1 MIRSSHHSA
10 FILARG
16 CARTRR
22 AWRYADAM
30 LYTEA
35 LDYLYSLAN
44 YERIPIGAYTPETL
58 NLDRMRNVLAR
69 LGNPQERYRTI
80 HVAGTKGKG
89 STCALMASCLK
100 QLGLK
105 VGLYTSPHLSSFRER
120 IQVNGSLIAP
130 EEVGVL
136 AQKVKEAAEEV
147 PGLTTFE
154 AITAMGF
161 LHFSRQDVDWAVIEV
176 GLGGRLDAT
185 NVITPQAAVIT
196 SISYDHQHILGNT
209 LSEIATEKAGII
221 KPGVPVISQAQPAA
235 AMAVIERVAQE
246 RGAPLTVIGRHW
258 RWTPGPFSL
267 VKQSFEIKKVSLIRS
282 NEKPFVNDL
291 EGWYEIALL
300 GKHQIENAATVI
312 ATVDVIRDALLAT
325 GAHDFGARAVRDGL
339 RLATWPGRFE
349 ILRADPPVVA
359 DGAHNLDSANKLAAT
374 LAEVFPGRRWT
385 FIFGTL
391 RDKDAEGMIK
401 ALNPRAT
408 RWIFSQQSGSPRAVP
423 AEHLLAIAAQANIV
437 RVVAL
442 PDLADALDIAV
453 KSDEPV
459 CIFGSVAFVG
469 EARVK
474 WAQLTGAETLPA
486 CD

>member
-1 MIRSSHHSA
+1 
-10 FILARG
+10 
-16 CARTRR
+16 
-22 AWRYADAM
+22 M

-35 LDYLYSLAN
+35 LEYLYSLAN
-44 YERIPIGAYTPETL
+44 YERVSIDAYTPETL
-58 NLDRMRNVLAR
+58 NLDRMRAVLAR

-120 IQVNGSLIAP
+120 IQVNGELIAP
-130 EEVGVL
+130 EAVGAL
-136 AQKVKEAAEEV
+136 AQKVKEAAEAA

-185 NVITPQAAVIT
+185 NVITPQATIIT

-209 LSEIATEKAGII
+209 LSEIAAEKAGII
-221 KPGVPVISQAQPAA
+221 KPGVPVISQSQPAA
-235 AMAVIERVAQE
+235 AMAVIERTAQE
-246 RGAPLTVIGRHW
+246 RGAPLTVVGRHW

-267 VKQSFEIKKVSLIRS
+267 VKQSFEVKKVSLVRS
-282 NEKPFVNDL
+282 KEKPFINDL

-300 GKHQIENAATVI
+300 GKHQLENATTVI
-312 ATVDVIRDALLAT
+312 ATIDVIRDALLAT

-339 RLATWPGRFE
+339 RLATWPSRFE
-349 ILRADPPVVA
+349 ILRSDPPLVA
-359 DGAHNLDSANKLAAT
+359 DGAHNLDSANKLGAT
-374 LAEVFPGRRWT
+374 LAEVFPGRRWV

-391 RDKDAEGMIK
+391 KDKDAEGMIK

-408 RWIFSQQSGSPRAVP
+408 RWIFSQQSDSPRAIP
-423 AEHLLAIAAQANIV
+423 AERLLAIAAQANV
-437 RVVAL
+437 ARAAAL
-442 PDLADALDIAV
+442 PSLADALEVAV
-453 KSDEPV
+453 KGDDPV

-474 WAQLTGAETLPA
+474 WAQLTGAETLPVF
-486 CD
+486 D

>member
-1 MIRSSHHSA
+1 
-10 FILARG
+10 
-16 CARTRR
+16 
-22 AWRYADAM
+22 M

-44 YERIPIGAYTPETL
+44 YERVPIGAYTPEVL
-58 NLDRMRNVLAR
+58 NLDRMRDLLTR

-89 STCALMASCLK
+89 STCALMASCLQ
-100 QLGLK
+100 QLGLR

-120 IQVNGSLIAP
+120 IRVNGELIAP
-130 EEVGVL
+130 EVVGML
-136 AQKVKEAAEEV
+136 AQKIKEAAEDV

-154 AITAMGF
+154 AATAMGF

-185 NVITPQAAVIT
+185 NVITPQASIIT
-196 SISYDHQHILGNT
+196 SISYDHQHLLGNT
-209 LSEIATEKAGII
+209 LSEIAAEKAGII

-235 AMAVIERVAQE
+235 AMAVIERAAQQC
-246 RGAPLTVIGRHW
+246 GARLTVIGRHW
-258 RWTPGPFSL
+258 RWTPGPLSL
-267 VKQSFEIKKVSLIRS
+267 IKQSFEIKKVSLIRS
-282 NEKPFVNDL
+282 KEKPFVNDL

-374 LAEVFPGRRWT
+374 LAEVFPGQRWT
-385 FIFGTL
+385 FVFGTL
-391 RDKDAEGMIK
+391 KDKDAGGMIK
-401 ALNPRAT
+401 SLNPRAT
-408 RWIFSQQSGSPRAVP
+408 RWIFAQQSNTPRAIP
-423 AEHLLAIAAQANIV
+423 AENLLAIAAQANIT
-437 RVVAL
+437 RAVAL
-442 PDLADALDIAV
+442 PDLADALSAAIKGGD
-453 KSDEPV
+453 PV

-474 WAQLTGAETLPA
+474 WALLTGAETPPVF
-486 CD
+486 DSIQ

>member
-1 MIRSSHHSA
+1 
-10 FILARG
+10 
-16 CARTRR
+16 
-22 AWRYADAM
+22 
-30 LYTEA
+30 
-35 LDYLYSLAN
+35 
-44 YERIPIGAYTPETL
+44 
-58 NLDRMRNVLAR
+58 R

-89 STCALMASCLK
+89 STCALMASCLR

-120 IQVNGSLIAP
+120 IQVNGELIAP
-130 EEVGVL
+130 EVVGEL
-136 AQKVKEAAEEV
+136 AQKIKEAAEAV

-154 AITAMGF
+154 AATAMGF

-185 NVITPQAAVIT
+185 NVITPQAAIIT

-209 LSEIATEKAGII
+209 LSEIAAEKAGII

-235 AMAVIERVAQE
+235 AMAVIEQVAHE

-267 VKQSFEIKKVSLIRS
+267 IKQSFEVKKVSLVRS
-282 NEKPFVNDL
+282 REKPFVNDL

-312 ATVDVIRDALLAT
+312 ATIDVIREALLIS
-325 GAHDFGARAVRDGL
+325 GAHDLGARAIRDGL

-359 DGAHNLDSANKLAAT
+359 DGAHNLDSVNKLAAT
-374 LAEVFPGRRWT
+374 LAEVFPGRRWV

-391 RDKDAEGMIK
+391 KDKDAEGMIK

-408 RWIFSQQSGSPRAVP
+408 RWIFSQQSDSPRAVP
-423 AEHLLAIAAQANIV
+423 ADHLLAIAAQANIA
-437 RVVAL
+437 RAVAL
-442 PDLADALDIAV
+442 PNLADALKPVIKGNEA
-453 KSDEPV
+453 V
-459 CIFGSVAFVG
+459 CICGSVAFVG
-469 EARVK
+469 EARLR
-474 WAQLTGAETLPA
+474 WAQLTGAEVLPA
-486 CD
+486 FD